1 MTVIQH
7 HPSDLTLAEFAGGML
22 DEGRALV
29 VGTHLAAC
37 ASCREAARGF
47 EHIRGAILQQSE
59 PAPMAPDA
67 LQQALQAVA
76 AIGER
81 QVSHHFS
88 AGAAA
93 SPLSYYQLGAW
104 RRIGPRVCWRD
115 VERASDGTTRT
126 FMLKAAPGTKIPS
139 HEHIGLEWTCV
150 LQGAFRH
157 QLGRFGPGDF
167 DEADETVDHDPIVE
181 EGEDCI
187 CLVALQG
194 SIRFKGWFGRLIQ
207 TFVRL

>member
-7 HPSDLTLAEFAGGML
+7 HPSDLTLAEFAAGML

-29 VGTHLAAC
+29 VATHLAAC
-37 ASCREAARGF
+37 ASCREAARDF
-47 EHIRGAILQQSE
+47 EHVHGAILQQSE
-59 PAPMAPDA
+59 PIPMAPDA
-67 LQQALQAVA
+67 LQRALQAVD
-76 AIGER
+76 AIDEK
-81 QVSHHFS
+81 QVSQRLS
-88 AGAAA
+88 AKPAA

-104 RRIGPRVCWRD
+104 RRIGPHVRWRD
-115 VERASDGTTRT
+115 VERASVGTTRT
-126 FMLKAAPGTKIPS
+126 FMLMAAPGTKIPS
-139 HEHIGLEWTCV
+139 HGHIGLEWTCV

-167 DEADETVDHDPIVE
+167 DEADESIDHDPIVE
-181 EGEDCI
+181 DGEDCI

-194 SIRFKGWFGRLIQ
+194 GIRFKGWFGRLMQ